1 MVIPGWLEGA
11 MTLILW
17 ICGVA
22 MTGLLL
28 AAWREGR
35 DQAPD
40 RWWSYPVQ
48 PLAEAAIDDAPMR
61 ASVRPALQTGAAI
74 LALAL
79 ALDVSAEPQ
88 AWFAPLEPATA
99 SGVAASGLLDFTDG
113 SGFSAYAPASWT
125 MSAST
130 ADGWFV

>member
-1 MVIPGWLEGA
+1 
-11 MTLILW
+11 MTLLLW
-17 ICGVA
+17 FCGIA

-35 DQAPD
+35 DAAPD

-48 PLAEAAIDDAPMR
+48 PAGTEAQAFEAPMR
-61 ASVRPALQTGAAI
+61 TSVRPALQTGVAI

-88 AWFAPLEPATA
+88 AWFAPLEPEAA
-99 SGVAASGLLDFTDG
+99 SSAASSGLLDFTDG
-113 SGFSAYAPASWT
+113 SQHAGLDAYAPPSWT
-125 MSAST
+125 MPTSG